1 MMRACDDMKVRLLV
15 IGICII
21 LLFLVTAVIESFDH
35 RATDEPV
42 PADVIIMLGGD
53 DQGRLQKAAEL
64 YHAGYAD
71 HVMISPITSEF
82 YSQSREFAIALGIP
96 DDAIIEETE
105 ATSTYTN
112 ATLTLRMMEE
122 FGFESAL
129 VVTSDFHLKRSR
141 LSFERVND
149 DRFDLTYVAALSENG
164 EKWHER
170 SYARLLWSKEFYKIW
185 GYRLGLYKVLDL
197 PDD

>member
-1 MMRACDDMKVRLLV
+1 MKFRFLV
-15 IGICII
+15 IGICLI
-21 LLFLVTAVIESFDH
+21 LLLSVVVVIESFEH
-35 RATDEPV
+35 GETDEPV

-53 DQGRLQKAAEL
+53 DRGRLQKAAEL

-71 HVMISPITSEF
+71 YVMISPLSDEY
-82 YSQSREFAIALGIP
+82 YSQSREFANTLGIP
-96 DDAIIEETE
+96 DHAIIAETE

-112 ATLTLRMMEE
+112 AVLSLEMMEKL
-122 FGFESAL
+122 GFENAL

-141 LSFERVND
+141 LAFDRVND
-149 DRFDLTYVAALSENG
+149 DRFDLTYVAALSEDG

-170 SYARLLWSKEFYKIW
+170 SYARLLWATEFYRMW

>member
-1 MMRACDDMKVRLLV
+1 MKGTGGLKVRMVV
-15 IGICII
+15 IGVCSI
-21 LLFLVTAVIESFDH
+21 LLFIVIAFIESFDH
-35 RATDEPV
+35 SVTEGPV

-53 DQGRLQKAAEL
+53 DRGRLEKAAEL

-71 HVMISPITSEF
+71 YVMISPITSEF
-82 YSQSREFAIALGIP
+82 YSQSREFANALGIP

-112 ATLTLRMMEE
+112 AVLTLELMEE

-129 VVTSDFHLKRSR
+129 VVTSDFHMKRSR
-141 LSFERVND
+141 LSFERVNA
-149 DRFDLTYVAALSENG
+149 DRFELTYVAALSENG

-185 GYRLGLYKVLDL
+185 GYRLGLYNVLDL

>member
-1 MMRACDDMKVRLLV
+1 MKIRIIV
-15 IGICII
+15 IVICII
-21 LLFLVTAVIESFDH
+21 LLFIVLAIIDSFNH
-35 RATDEPV
+35 SATDDPV
-42 PADVIIMLGGD
+42 EADVIIMLGGD

-71 HVMISPITSEF
+71 YVMISPIMDKF
-82 YSQSREFAIALGIP
+82 YSQSREFANVLGIP
-96 DDAIIEETE
+96 DEAIIEETE

-112 ATLTLRMMEE
+112 ATLTLEMMEE
-122 FGFESAL
+122 LGMESAI

-141 LSFERVND
+141 LVFERVND
-149 DRFDLTYVAALSENG
+149 EQYDLTYVAALSENG

-170 SYARLLWSKEFYKIW
+170 SYARLLWYKEFYKIW
-185 GYRLGLYKVLDL
+185 GYRLGLYKVVDL

>member
-1 MMRACDDMKVRLLV
+1 MII
-15 IGICII
+15 IGGCVI
-21 LLFLVTAVIESFDH
+21 LLFIIIVFIESFDH
-35 RATDEPV
+35 NVNEDPV

-53 DQGRLQKAAEL
+53 DQGRLKKAAEL
-64 YHAGYAD
+64 YHEGYAD
-71 HVMISPITSEF
+71 YVMISPLMSEF
-82 YSQSREFAIALGIP
+82 YSQSREFANALGIP
-96 DDAIIEETE
+96 DTAIIAETE

-112 ATLTLRMMEE
+112 AVLTLEMMEKL
-122 FGFESAL
+122 GLESAL
-129 VVTSDFHLKRSR
+129 VVTSDFHMKRSR
-141 LSFERVND
+141 LSFERVNQ
-149 DRFDLTYVAALSENG
+149 DRFELTYVAALSENG

>member
-1 MMRACDDMKVRLLV
+1 MTGAGDDMKVRLSV
-15 IGICII
+15 IGACII
-21 LLFLVTAVIESFDH
+21 LLLLVTAVIESFDH
-35 RATDEPV
+35 SATDAPV
-42 PADVIIMLGGD
+42 HADVIIMLGGD

-71 HVMISPITSEF
+71 QVMISPITSEY
-82 YSQSREFAIALGIP
+82 YSQSKEFANLLGIP

-112 ATLTLRMMEE
+112 AVLTLEMMEE
-122 FGFESAL
+122 LNMESAV

>member
-1 MMRACDDMKVRLLV
+1 MKGTGGLKVRMII
-15 IGICII
+15 IGGCVI
-21 LLFLVTAVIESFDH
+21 LLFIIIVFIESFDH
-35 RATDEPV
+35 NVNEDPV

-53 DQGRLQKAAEL
+53 DQGRLKKAAEL
-64 YHAGYAD
+64 YHEGYAD
-71 HVMISPITSEF
+71 YVMISPLMSEF
-82 YSQSREFAIALGIP
+82 YSQSREFANALGIP
-96 DDAIIEETE
+96 DTAIIAETE

-112 ATLTLRMMEE
+112 AVLTLEMMEKL
-122 FGFESAL
+122 GLESAL
-129 VVTSDFHLKRSR
+129 VVTSDFHMKRSR
-141 LSFERVND
+141 LSFERVNQ
-149 DRFDLTYVAALSENG
+149 DRFELTYVAALSENG

>member
-1 MMRACDDMKVRLLV
+1 MKGTGGLKVRMVV
-15 IGICII
+15 IGVCSI
-21 LLFLVTAVIESFDH
+21 LLFIVIAFIESFDH
-35 RATDEPV
+35 SVTEDPV

-53 DQGRLQKAAEL
+53 DRGRLEKAAEL

-71 HVMISPITSEF
+71 YVMISPIMSEF
-82 YSQSREFAIALGIP
+82 YSQSREFANALGIP

-112 ATLTLRMMEE
+112 AVLTLELMEE

-129 VVTSDFHLKRSR
+129 VVTSDFHMKRSR
-141 LSFERVND
+141 LSFERVNA
-149 DRFDLTYVAALSENG
+149 DRFELTYVAALSENG

-185 GYRLGLYKVLDL
+185 GYRLGLYNVLDL